1 MKKILWIDVNQR
13 TPQQYDIESASYENS
28 PLIWNTQIWT
38 RETEKHVLE
47 NGLENIEYDRL
58 VYKNTW
64 VVSGNARTPYERP
77 LPAWWII
84 TTKSRSSNG

>member
-1 MKKILWIDVNQR
+1 MKILWIDVNQT
-13 TPQQYDIESASYENS
+13 TPQQYDIESVRYSDS
-28 PLIWNTQIWT
+28 PLIWNTQVWT

-58 VYKNTW
+58 AYRNTW
-64 VVSGNARTPYERP
+64 VVSENPRTPYERP
-77 LPAWWII
+77 LPAWLTI